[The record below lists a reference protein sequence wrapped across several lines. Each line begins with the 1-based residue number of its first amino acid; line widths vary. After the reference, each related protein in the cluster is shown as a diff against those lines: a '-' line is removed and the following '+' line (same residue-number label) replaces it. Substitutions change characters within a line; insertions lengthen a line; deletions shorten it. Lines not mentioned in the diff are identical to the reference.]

1 MANNATRN
9 KKYRKACRNI
19 LPFYGKQERNFLKRI
34 TTTLETKN
42 GTFDEICQEMGSPKD
57 TVLSYI
63 ETCDDDYL
71 LNKAYS
77 RSHIKCLLIFG
88 ILFLSIAFLYNVYML
103 NLYQQAVED
112 QQIIEYSETITE
124 Y

>member
-1 MANNATRN
+1 MMRTET
-9 KKYRKACRNI
+9 KKYKMACKNI
-19 LPFYGKQERNFLKRI
+19 LPFYGRQERAFLKRI

-42 GTFDEICQEMGSPKD
+42 GSYDEICKEMGSPKD
-57 TVLSYI
+57 TVLSYM

-77 RSHIKCLLIFG
+77 RSHVKFLLIFV
-88 ILFLSIAFLYNVYML
+88 ILFLFIAFLYNVYML

-112 QQIIEYSETITE
+112 QQIIEYTEYITE

>member
-1 MANNATRN
+1 MRSET
-9 KKYRKACRNI
+9 KKYKKACRNI

-42 GTFDEICQEMGSPKD
+42 GSFDEICKEMGIPKY

-63 ETCDDDYL
+63 ETCDDEYL

-77 RSHIKCLLIFG
+77 RSHIKCLLIFV
-88 ILFLSIAFLYNVYML
+88 ILFLFIAFLYNVYML

-112 QQIIEYSETITE
+112 QQIIECSETITE